1 MEYALGVAGIIMV
14 IVGTVACFAD
24 YTGDPCPPRLRR
36 KLLVMA
42 CGYVLL
48 VVALVS

>member
-1 MEYALGVAGIIMV
+1 MDFVLGIVGAGMI

-24 YTGDPCPPRLRR
+24 YTGDPCPPRFRR